1 MQRWDW
7 SHPHWCSGLI
17 FSYLSLRQHLSKTVH
32 STHKPKHLSSY
43 RSLGVSSLFLF
54 KQVPH
59 LTFGAT
65 KDQDE
70 GRHSSTHPADQCQP
84 GHSVYAAA
92 SCMGMVGQGGQ
103 SLSGKYKSLHIQCQ
117 VLYKWTNSSWPLE
130 VGSMGS
136 ETAKVLSGS
145 KLLCVFVGA
154 AAPPEHPQAK
164 SSIIRSAY

>member
-59 LTFGAT
+59 ITFGAT

-70 GRHSSTHPADQCQP
+70 GRHSSTHPADQP

-103 SLSGKYKSLHIQCQ
+103 SLSGKYKSLHIH
-117 VLYKWTNSSWPLE
+117 KWTNSVQMDKLFLALGGWVYGVRNSKGSVRFKATLRLCWRCCSSWA
-130 VGSMGS
+130 S
-136 ETAKVLSGS
+136 TS
-145 KLLCVFVGA
+145 KILN
-154 AAPPEHPQAK
+154 
-164 SSIIRSAY
+164 Y